1 MRLWLSF
8 YLVLPLFACASF
20 QPVEEPKGLNDSWVL
35 EAKVNYR
42 DNQQIRNGLLRWEQ
56 QGENYEIKL
65 SGIITGEFAR
75 LSKTSGQFNLRVEG
89 QEYRDR
95 TEINN
100 LLVEKTGIPFPA
112 DNLQYWLR
120 QEPNP
125 HQPFAVKRDIKG
137 RIVSLTQD
145 LWQIHYDYKKNH
157 ASHITAEKPPYRI
170 LLVIIRQNINS

>member
-1 MRLWLSF
+1 MRVWLSL
-8 YLVLPLFACASF
+8 YSVLLLSACASF
-20 QPVEEPKGLNDSWVL
+20 QPIEEPKELDDYWTL

-42 DNQQIRNGLLRWEQ
+42 DDQQVRNGLLRWEQ
-56 QGENYEIKL
+56 QGEDYEVKL

-89 QEYRDR
+89 QEYRDL
-95 TEINN
+95 TEINS
-100 LLVEKTGIPFPA
+100 LLAEKTGIPFPA

-125 HQPFAVKRDIKG
+125 EQPFAIKRDARG

-145 LWQIHYDYKKNH
+145 LWQIDYDYKRNH
-157 ASHITAEKPPYRI
+157 ISHITAERPPYRI
-170 LLVIIRQNINS
+170 LLVIIRQNLSS